1 MIFYNWAKMYL
12 ATKGNS
18 SSIITLIANITY
30 PTLPKNVR
38 DPIYR
43 LVQKDWSGDSFLLHP
58 EKILSNRSKFGDTE
72 LAQYVALASFRS
84 YAEYEATSKRSLNML
99 MSPVTAQLINNNRL
113 LSLVNDEIFFCW
125 EEVTH

>member
-1 MIFYNWAKMYL
+1 MYL

-30 PTLPKNVR
+30 PTLPKNVQ

-43 LVQKDWSGDSFLLHP
+43 LVQTDWSGDSFLLHP

-84 YAEYEATSKRSLNML
+84 YADYKATGKRSLNML
-99 MSPVTAQLINNNRL
+99 ISPVTTQLINNNRL